1 MKSCSYIL
9 LSEWH
14 CANYSVLF
22 FSANLRCFLRK
33 CSTFLA
39 VLLNLRVMWIMTVY
53 LFLTKHWFAPSL
65 KMSISKFLF
74 VVNKSMFSQGNKYED
89 SCLILPQESVYV
101 WMWFSEYKYFAFK
114 NDLQHKSNTVQ
125 KKKKGYH
132 INLREEQKVKQCLDM
147 RTWL

>member
-1 MKSCSYIL
+1 
-9 LSEWH
+9 
-14 CANYSVLF
+14 
-22 FSANLRCFLRK
+22 
-33 CSTFLA
+33 
-39 VLLNLRVMWIMTVY
+39 MWIMTVY
-53 LFLTKHWFAPSL
+53 LFLTKHWFASL

-125 KKKKGYH
+125 KKKKVTISTWEKNKKSSNAWTWERGCKSKHVRHWSATYMPLV
-132 INLREEQKVKQCLDM
+132 ICQKC
-147 RTWL
+147 TIAH